1 MDLDQTVNLDIDLD
15 LVRSI
20 DDLVLWKEEEWERSG
35 LNVDKT
41 TMSGESSFLATML
54 FDIGTAAPHFGV
66 SNA

>member
-1 MDLDQTVNLDIDLD
+1 MDLDQTVNLDIDLN